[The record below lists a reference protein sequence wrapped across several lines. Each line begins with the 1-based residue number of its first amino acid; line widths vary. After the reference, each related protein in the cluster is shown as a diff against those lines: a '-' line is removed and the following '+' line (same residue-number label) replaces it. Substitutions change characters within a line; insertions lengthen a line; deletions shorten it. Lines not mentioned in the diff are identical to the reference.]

1 MIRLVI
7 MTEKEE
13 TESFTKELGREI
25 AGEAKSVVRLVAV
38 GSLITGNGVGREV
51 YVREVNV
58 GASEITLS
66 QPLYAPNSTQTY
78 TFTRFKYVLDF

>member
-1 MIRLVI
+1 

-38 GSLITGNGVGREV
+38 GSLITGT
-51 YVREVNV
+51 V
-58 GASEITLS
+58 GAFAG
-66 QPLYAPNSTQTY
+66 LYFFGLIGLALGAALGAIAGGVILFAAYLES
-78 TFTRFKYVLDF
+78 